1 MSTRLQGALLQELYD
16 FIPDGSQMWMAT
28 HSIGM
33 MRKARE
39 LDEQHPGEVAFLD
52 FENHDYDQSVVL
64 SPVAPT
70 RAFWER
76 VLRVALDDLADLV
89 APKEVVICEG
99 NPSGPVAGKNAE
111 HDARC
116 YETMFAAEF
125 PDTKF
130 ISGGNSDDV
139 SGDRLCFAAVFP
151 NVVKGISVKRLID
164 RDDHSPTD
172 VNELRIKGIRTLRR
186 RQLEACLYDEE
197 VLRALYEQR
206 GRLADFGDLQVAR
219 ANALA
224 DSQSRN
230 NAPDDV
236 KSAAPAIYNYVKRH
250 LGLTACGN
258 NQMAFAREILAP
270 LVQPGMTVYQELKD
284 DIFEV

>member
-1 MSTRLQGALLQELYD
+1 
-16 FIPDGSQMWMAT
+16 MWVAT

-39 LDEQHPGEVAFLD
+39 LYEQDPGEVAFLD
-52 FENHDYDQSVVL
+52 FDNHDYDKLVVL
-64 SPVAPT
+64 NHVAPT

-76 VLRVALDDLADLV
+76 VLRVALDDLADLI
-89 APKEVVICEG
+89 APKEIVICEG
-99 NPSGPVAGKNAE
+99 NPSGSVPGKNAE

-116 YETMFAAEF
+116 YEIIFAAEF

-130 ISGGNSDDV
+130 ISGGNSGDV
-139 SGDRLCFAAVFP
+139 SSDRLGFAAVFP

-172 VNELRIKGIRTLRR
+172 VQEFKSKGIRTLRR
-186 RQLEACLYDEE
+186 RHLEAYLYDEE
-197 VLRALYEQR
+197 VLRVLYEQC
-206 GRLADFGDLQVAR
+206 GRVTDFAELQAAR
-219 ANALA
+219 AKAMA

-236 KSAAPAIYNYVKRH
+236 KSAAAAIYTFVKRH
-250 LGLTACGN
+250 LALTACGN
-258 NQMAFAREILAP
+258 NQMAFARETLAP
-270 LVQPGMTVYQELKD
+270 LVQPGMTVYQELRE
-284 DIFEV
+284 DIFGV